1 MSDPSSVPGS
11 TTGLSQEAVQLFNE
25 VKAEAIKYEKE
36 VAGPKLAKDKAKA
49 LQS

>member
-1 MSDPSSVPGS
+1 MAGVAGS
-11 TTGLSQEAVQLFNE
+11 TSGLSAEATELFNA